1 MTNVCVLL
9 RKASTW
15 MGGATHSGV
24 EQLWCQAWQ
33 DNNANVTELVERTR
47 AVAGGAEV
55 LLVGRV
61 VSATLQSSVLIHGR
75 WRWRRQQRQRQQ
87 QHVASGALTPDTSDS
102 HKCATEWRRWMG
114 IIGECE
120 KV

>member
-1 MTNVCVLL
+1 
-9 RKASTW
+9 

-61 VSATLQSSVLIHGR
+61 VSATLQYSVLMHGR

>member
-1 MTNVCVLL
+1 
-9 RKASTW
+9 
-15 MGGATHSGV
+15 MGGATHRFGHRANV
-24 EQLWCQAWQ
+24 VPDCQAWQ

-61 VSATLQSSVLIHGR
+61 VSATLQYSVLMHGR